1 MTVLTRS
8 LQCRLRK
15 VDAFGE
21 YVYRCKIGNLVSRH
35 ARYNENEIL
44 MNTF

>member
-1 MTVLTRS
+1 MTILTSS

-15 VDAFGE
+15 ANAFGE

-35 ARYNENEIL
+35 ARYNENVIL
-44 MNTF
+44 VNTF